1 MGSAFEVRNLGELIE
16 KPGKQK
22 GRWNGGWGGETGRG
36 GGGGGGK
43 REWGV
48 MCYDRI
54 KQNV

>member
-1 MGSAFEVRNLGELIE
+1 MGPASKVRNLGELIE

-22 GRWNGGWGGETGRG
+22 VEEGWTEE
-36 GGGGGGK
+36 
-43 REWGV
+43 EWGV

>member
-1 MGSAFEVRNLGELIE
+1 MGSACKVRNLGELIE

-22 GRWNGGWGGETGRG
+22 GEEEQREEEEE
-36 GGGGGGK
+36 
-43 REWGV
+43 EWGV